1 MGGDSGPALVP
12 REPDKG
18 RLIEA
23 VRYTNPEMEMPPK
36 AQLSQGE
43 IAVLEEWEMRGAP
56 DSRATVVE
64 WKGVRKGASAA
75 GEDFPSAVWMWKKA
89 GSRSYHPVRDTT
101 PPVVREHA
109 WPPNEVD
116 FFTLAKQETAG
127 LRAGPEADSHGW
139 LRRVT
144 FDLTGLPPPAA
155 DAAAQSRCFDFVQC
169 MNTRLFAQNET
180 DARRVCRVAHRR
192 PALGCGGSNTL

>member
-56 DSRATVVE
+56 DPRATVAE
-64 WKGVRKGASAA
+64 
-75 GEDFPSAVWMWKKA
+75 
-89 GSRSYHPVRDTT
+89 
-101 PPVVREHA
+101 
-109 WPPNEVD
+109 
-116 FFTLAKQETAG
+116 
-127 LRAGPEADSHGW
+127 
-139 LRRVT
+139 
-144 FDLTGLPPPAA
+144 
-155 DAAAQSRCFDFVQC
+155 
-169 MNTRLFAQNET
+169 
-180 DARRVCRVAHRR
+180 
-192 PALGCGGSNTL
+192 